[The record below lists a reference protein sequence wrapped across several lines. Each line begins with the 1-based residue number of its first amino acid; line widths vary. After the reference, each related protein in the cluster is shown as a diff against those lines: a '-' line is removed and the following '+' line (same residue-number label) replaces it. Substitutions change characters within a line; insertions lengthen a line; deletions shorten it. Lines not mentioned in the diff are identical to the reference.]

1 MYDVFI
7 AANPFLVALTPHMT
21 EVNFSDPLTLSF
33 QAAYNSDGR
42 SNFLS
47 FLTLEHTSIDGVESI
62 YTVQQDRG
70 SSNTQIFFITF
81 DGATGNLGGIFEAC
95 KSM

>member
-7 AANPFLVALTPHMT
+7 AANPYLVALTPPVI

-42 SNFLS
+42 TNFLTS
-47 FLTLEHTSIDGVESI
+47 LTLEHTSTDGIE
-62 YTVQQDRG
+62 TNFTAQQDNS
-70 SSNTQIFFITF
+70 SSNMQIFFITF
-81 DGATGNLGGIFEAC
+81 DAARGNLAGTFVAC